1 MAYLKLPHGAEW
13 KVELTDSDGEVWF
26 QNGWHE
32 FANYHSLKQ
41 GHLLVLR
48 YEGNSHFYVLIF
60 DASATEIDYSFDDK
74 LQVPKMEDIES
85 DDNSVEILD
94 DLRPSQKTR
103 KKSSLSC
110 PLPNKR
116 AKTNPRN
123 SNLQPG
129 DPHLRAEVTKATGTM
144 FEKSKINAGL
154 PYKGLNLTLLF
165 MLFGFCV

>member
-1 MAYLKLPHGAEW
+1 M
-13 KVELTDSDGEVWF
+13 TDSDGEGWL

-94 DLRPSQKTR
+94 GLHPSQKTR

-110 PLPNKR
+110 PSPNKR

-123 SNLQPG
+123 SNL
-129 DPHLRAEVTKATGTM
+129 
-144 FEKSKINAGL
+144 
-154 PYKGLNLTLLF
+154 
-165 MLFGFCV
+165 